1 MSLCQMCRDTRT
13 GVKLRNGDEMLCE
26 RCEVERLRI
35 VGERHRRMNEASSS
49 SSVTEDEVTDEAL
62 LQAEGTGQG
71 SSSETSAKSHARTS
85 STNQE
90 TPDTN
95 DLCITGC
102 RHRTR
107 GGGELIRCC
116 LCGKWYHIKC
126 LKLTKEECAGLWPC
140 SECRNIAGDVKT
152 VKNNMQTLVL
162 TVQKLVDS
170 HSRELIDLRNRCDKL
185 EQDNITL
192 LAQNKSLEVEL
203 AALRNVSST
212 QHEGPSLLIGSSLIR
227 DIDAAKLE
235 DTKVVSLPGGRI
247 DDVTEYLTKTDTKF
261 KSITLV
267 VGGNDCA
274 ARTDP
279 EPVAE
284 LVQKYS
290 DMTKEAKRLADDIR
304 VSTVIPRITDT
315 ENVSERIDAMNAGL
329 VSMCHSENHT
339 IINNDNFFKLRD
351 GEINDGYFLAD
362 GTHLTKSGTNR
373 LAKTLNL
380 KIRSSANM
388 DVTKKTRKT
397 YTEAVARGSS
407 PTYEGNNQAHVRT
420 QATGRRRNTQAN
432 QNATLRPRGNPS
444 NVQRPAGRENS
455 FNTQSREERPS
466 RPRHDD
472 ARNHHLPEPNYAQTH
487 QDSDLVSSNYY
498 YPLIHDLPRCYNCF
512 ETNHMIDSCR
522 HKSKVTCFKCNG
534 LGHKEK
540 HCY

>member
-13 GVKLRNGDEMLCE
+13 GVKLRNGDEMLCD
-26 RCEVERLRI
+26 RCEVDRLRI
-35 VGERHRRMNEASSS
+35 VGERHRRMNEAAASSS
-49 SSVTEDEVTDEAL
+49 MTEDEVTDEAL
-62 LQAEGTGQG
+62 LQAEGTGRG
-71 SSSETSAKSHARTS
+71 LSSETAAKSHARTS

-95 DLCITGC
+95 ELCITGC

-140 SECRNIAGDVKT
+140 SECRNIAGDVKI
-152 VKNNMQTLVL
+152 VKNNVQTLVL

-170 HSRELIDLRNRCDKL
+170 HSRELIDLRDRCDKL

-212 QHEGPSLLIGSSLIR
+212 QHEGPSLLIGSSLII

-235 DTKVVSLPGGRI
+235 DTNVVSLSGGRI

-261 KSITLV
+261 KSVTLV

-329 VSMCHSENHT
+329 VSMCHSENYT
-339 IINNDNFFKLRD
+339 IINNDD
-351 GEINDGYFLAD
+351 FL
-362 GTHLTKSGTNR
+362 K
-373 LAKTLNL
+373 
-380 KIRSSANM
+380 
-388 DVTKKTRKT
+388 
-397 YTEAVARGSS
+397 
-407 PTYEGNNQAHVRT
+407 
-420 QATGRRRNTQAN
+420 
-432 QNATLRPRGNPS
+432 
-444 NVQRPAGRENS
+444 
-455 FNTQSREERPS
+455 
-466 RPRHDD
+466 
-472 ARNHHLPEPNYAQTH
+472 
-487 QDSDLVSSNYY
+487 
-498 YPLIHDLPRCYNCF
+498 
-512 ETNHMIDSCR
+512 
-522 HKSKVTCFKCNG
+522 
-534 LGHKEK
+534 
-540 HCY
+540 